1 MKKKRIKIIII
12 LILVL
17 SFPFIGI
24 FSIRQLIEHPDYWKK
39 PVAFFKGARYLGEEG
54 VTFQKH
60 SHDCGPAALKM
71 VFDYFKIP
79 VTLEE
84 ISENVLWEKGS
95 SMLSLKKMAELKGLK
110 AEGWRFTF
118 KDLKKIKIPAIVFVG
133 GDHFVVISKI
143 TEDGKIIILDPAIG
157 KLKYSSRRFR
167 KMWKGETLIL
177 KKRKQSTINSED
189 KKLKVPNEQ

>member
-1 MKKKRIKIIII
+1 MKRKKIKIIII
-12 LILVL
+12 LTLILF
-17 SFPFIGI
+17 FPFVGI
-24 FSIRQLIEHPDYWKK
+24 FTIHQLLEHPDYWKK
-39 PVAFFKGARYLGEEG
+39 TIAFFKGARYLGEDG
-54 VTFQKH
+54 IILQKH

-110 AEGWRFTF
+110 AEGWRYAF

-143 TEDGKIIILDPAIG
+143 TEDGKITILDPAIG
-157 KLKYSSRRFR
+157 KLKYSSWRFR
-167 KMWKGETLIL
+167 RIWEGETLIF
-177 KKRKQSTINSED
+177 KTSKQSAVISE
-189 KKLKVPNEQ
+189 KKN